1 MYYEFKG
8 HKSTRKK
15 NWEVERSGSFTGK
28 QNIAEIADQVAD
40 IHDLRAVTSVFICN
54 DHVTK
59 RQGSVCATYIPIGM
73 DPKL

>member
-1 MYYEFKG
+1 MQWNF
-8 HKSTRKK
+8 HR
-15 NWEVERSGSFTGK
+15 K

-40 IHDLRAVTSVFICN
+40 IHDLCAATSVFICN

-59 RQGSVCATYIPIGM
+59 RQGSVCATYIPRGM